1 MKNSTINRIK
11 ELTIASL
18 LVAVTFIGFIA
29 FTSTNAYAIDETV
42 GDYILDHKADPNAP
56 DVRINAVSA
65 ATVGLSGRVGQY
77 DIKPGKYY
85 IVLIPPKGRTPVFTN
100 YKLVKVVRAYEKST
114 WYGSERTIDVIYCA
128 SGNKGSLQ
136 PNKGLKPPHF
146 YSIDKY
152 VVK

>member
-1 MKNSTINRIK
+1 MKNTMINRIK
-11 ELTIASL
+11 KTATALL
-18 LVAVTFIGFIA
+18 LVATTLIGFSA
-29 FTSTNAYAIDETV
+29 VAPMNAYAAV
-42 GDYILDHKADPNAP
+42 GDYILDRSADPDAP
-56 DVRINAVSA
+56 KVEINSVTA

-85 IVLIPPKGRTPVFTN
+85 IVLIPPKGRTPIFTN
-100 YKLVKVVRAYEKST
+100 YKLVKVIKAYEKST
-114 WYGSERTIDVIYCA
+114 WYGSERTIDVFYCG
-128 SGNKGSLQ
+128 SGKYGSLQ